1 MRGMM
6 KRVLKE
12 NWLVILVIGILVGGY
27 AFLRTPGDE
36 LASTAEFNSMI
47 TEGTPTLVYF
57 FSNT

>member
-1 MRGMM
+1 M

-12 NWLVILVIGILVGGY
+12 NWLMILVIGILVGGY

-36 LASTAEFNSMI
+36 LASTAEFDAMI